1 MLMSRMPACWM
12 RLWLFGVCPLASVS
26 LAETEDPAVR
36 QVQILDASLLKS
48 MHAGSNETVIER
60 YRTLEP
66 VISDVFD
73 LGLMTRLAVGAAWTS
88 FSADEQRAVVAAFS
102 RLTIAG
108 YAHNFQQYG
117 GEIFQVDDNVVTRG
131 TDKIIQAHINSGHDA
146 SANLIYRARRLGDSW
161 KIIDVN
167 YDGISELTMRRSD
180 FGAAIAGGGATA
192 LIAHL
197 NRLSDEF
204 LKR

>member
-1 MLMSRMPACWM
+1 MLMSRMSACWM
-12 RLWLFGVCPLASVS
+12 RLWFFGVFPLVSVS
-26 LAETEDPAVR
+26 LAATEDPAVR

-60 YRTLEP
+60 YRMLEP

-73 LGLMTRLAVGAAWTS
+73 LGLMTRLSVGAAWTS

-131 TDKIIQAHINSGHDA
+131 ADKIIQAHINSSHDA
-146 SANLIYRARRLGDSW
+146 SANLIYRARRLGDTW

-180 FGAAIAGGGATA
+180 FGAAIASGGATA

>member
-1 MLMSRMPACWM
+1 M
-12 RLWLFGVCPLASVS
+12 
-26 LAETEDPAVR
+26 
-36 QVQILDASLLKS
+36 
-48 MHAGSNETVIER
+48 
-60 YRTLEP
+60 LEP

-73 LGLMTRLAVGAAWTS
+73 LGLMTRLSVGAAWTS

-131 TDKIIQAHINSGHDA
+131 ADKIIQAHINSSHDA
-146 SANLIYRARRLGDSW
+146 SANLIYRARRLGDTW

-204 LKR
+204 LKH

>member
-12 RLWLFGVCPLASVS
+12 RLWLFGVFPLVSVS
-26 LAETEDPAVR
+26 LAATEDPAVR

-48 MHAGSNETVIER
+48 MHAGSNETVLER
-60 YRTLEP
+60 YRKLEP

-73 LGLMTRLAVGAAWTS
+73 LGLMTRLSVGAAWTS
-88 FSADEQRAVVAAFS
+88 FSADEQRAVIAAFS

-131 TDKIIQAHINSGHDA
+131 ADKIIQAHINSSHDA
-146 SANLIYRARRLGDSW
+146 SANLIYRARRLGDTW

-180 FGAAIAGGGATA
+180 FSAAIAGGGATA

-204 LKR
+204 LKH